1 MKVNTTLLGL
11 TKRIKIKRLII
22 LKQPNTETLIN
33 QKTILLKILE
43 PMKKL
48 IYSLMLASTIFF
60 TSCDNDDDATID
72 IGEIP
77 ETQTPDAA
85 SLLLA
90 SIAADGG
97 IPYDADNP
105 ALTFTDEQ
113 NVFLPSVLGI
123 DFRIDRAVVPAGPTA
138 RFPMFQGWETLPSG
152 ERREGYYIITEASDQ
167 QLANELGVIYSPRMA
182 EAIGSGGEQ
191 DSEWTEDGRLIFEG
205 SVDFSPTRS
214 LTAGGADGEL
224 LGFPPAAVN
233 PGAIADD
240 NWSSYV
246 VLPETSI
253 VINAQLV
260 ANNTGI
266 HDRIPN
272 PNGNSQ
278 ADEDDLNNPNLAI
291 DQASVVLQLL
301 DGWHDNRAYYFHI
314 VTDTSDPGPATIEL
328 GVYAPK
334 LNNLPT
340 FGLFP
345 GGSMLPFS
353 PTANGV
359 TPDQNN
365 PLGFQGLNTASLS
378 ERQVNDP
385 TNTFPID
392 PRDSRYAPMWDAHI
406 TEFTVPIEEREILT
420 SFDQINDLLDNG
432 TLIPF
437 RGNANP
443 SPLANSLSDLLTA
456 TGAIINC
463 PVITQ
468 PDGSVI
474 GTQIGLPRNQ

>member
-1 MKVNTTLLGL
+1 
-11 TKRIKIKRLII
+11 
-22 LKQPNTETLIN
+22 
-33 QKTILLKILE
+33 
-43 PMKKL
+43 MKKF
-48 IYSLMLASTIFF
+48 IYTLMAASTLFF
-60 TSCDNDDDATID
+60 ASCNSDDDNGAIS
-72 IGEIP
+72 
-77 ETQTPDAA
+77 ETPAAETPDAA
-85 SLLLA
+85 NLLLS

-97 IPYDADNP
+97 TPFDVDNP
-105 ALTFTDEQ
+105 ALSFTPAQ
-113 NVFLPSVLGI
+113 NVFLPSILGI
-123 DFRIDRAVVPAGPTA
+123 DFRIDRDIVPQGPTA

-152 ERREGYYIITEASDQ
+152 QRREGYYVITEASDQ
-167 QLANELGVIYSPRMA
+167 DLARELGVIYAPRMA

-191 DSEWTEDGRLIFEG
+191 NSEWTEDGRLIFEG

-214 LTAGGADGEL
+214 LTPGAESSDGAL
-224 LGFPPAAVN
+224 VGFPPAAVN
-233 PGAIADD
+233 PGAIADA

-246 VLPETSI
+246 VLPGTDI

-278 ADEDDLNNPNLAI
+278 EDEDDLNNPNLAI

-301 DGWHDNRAYYFHI
+301 DGWHDGDPYYFHI

-328 GVYAPK
+328 GVYAPR

-353 PTANGV
+353 PTANGR
-359 TPDQNN
+359 TFDNGDG
-365 PLGFQGLNTASLS
+365 LGVQGLNSASLS
-378 ERQVNDP
+378 DRQVQDP

-392 PRDSRYAPMWDAHI
+392 PSDTRYAPMWDAHI
-406 TEFTVPIEEREILT
+406 TEFTIPEAERPILT
-420 SFDQINDLLDNG
+420 SFGQINDLLDQG
-432 TLIPF
+432 ILIPF
-437 RGNANP
+437 RGNLND
-443 SPLANSLSDLLTA
+443 SPLDNVLSNTLTA

-468 PDGSVI
+468 PNASVI
-474 GTQIGLPRNQ
+474 GTQIGSPRNQ